1 MSSNVVAMTR
11 APIAEVENSQPF
23 HTQQQLARLDQHQL
37 VDLVLS
43 LQSRTAVRHTSEG
56 PMVRIQ
62 KLVRLAYGKAE
73 DIYEVPKVGL
83 MIQAKGYNRIAA
95 EAGVQMLAPSTV
107 MVDGE
112 AKANPH
118 IERDPVT
125 RSNKRC
131 WVRRV
136 AVWRGPQGTP
146 MARDLTLIYDPGA
159 LFLVALRGRAE
170 YNPADVKSVVRRLG
184 DACPDGWA
192 FFPEMEVPGTDQY
205 VGLLVNVNNKD
216 VGAAIK
222 DRTDKSKFIERY
234 AVTFCE
240 RNLLKKL
247 IPVNT
252 PEMVQGQQFATVPVT
267 CWVASSDEAFA
278 RSAQRAMMG
287 VESPDNAIAGLTAS
301 GAIEVDAEEAH
312 EDEAAVMHDA
322 TLGNEDA
329 EPEDAGR
336 QYLLDAPKARTESR
350 TPPPAP
356 VEPAP
361 VTETPAAAPAP
372 QTVTQT
378 AAPAG
383 DRAAQIA
390 DLKRRL
396 AAARAAIGDG
406 PYQATCAGLEL
417 DPAAPGAKGMRK
429 LEELVAECE
438 DLASGGGAA

>member
-1 MSSNVVAMTR
+1 MSNVVAMTR

-43 LQSRTAVRHTSEG
+43 LQSRTAVRHTAEG

-118 IERDPVT
+118 IERDPIT

-159 LFLVALRGRAE
+159 LFLVALRGKAE

-205 VGLLVNVNNKD
+205 VGLLVNVTNKD

-312 EDEAAVMHDA
+312 EDEAAVIHDA

-329 EPEDAGR
+329 DPEDASR
-336 QYLLDAPKARTESR
+336 QYLLDAPKARTEAR

-396 AAARAAIGDG
+396 AAARAAIGEG

>member
-1 MSSNVVAMTR
+1 MSNVVAMTR

-23 HTQQQLARLDQHQL
+23 HTQQQLARLDQRQL

-43 LQSRTAVRHTSEG
+43 LQSRTAVRHTAEG

-118 IERDPVT
+118 IERDPIT

-159 LFLVALRGRAE
+159 LFLVALRGKAE

-205 VGLLVNVNNKD
+205 VGLLANVTNKD

-322 TLGNEDA
+322 TLGNEDV

-336 QYLLDAPKARTESR
+336 QYLLDAPKARTDAR

>member
-11 APIAEVENSQPF
+11 APIAEVENIQPF

-43 LQSRTAVRHTSEG
+43 LQSRTAVRHTAEG

-118 IERDPVT
+118 IERDPIT

-159 LFLVALRGRAE
+159 LFLVALRGKAE

-192 FFPEMEVPGTDQY
+192 FFPEMEVPGTESY
-205 VGLLVNVNNKD
+205 VGLLVNVTNKD

-312 EDEAAVMHDA
+312 EDETAVIHDA

-329 EPEDAGR
+329 EPEDASR
-336 QYLLDAPKARTESR
+336 QYLLDAPKARTEAR

-356 VEPAP
+356 AEPAP
-361 VTETPAAAPAP
+361 VTETPAAAQAP

-378 AAPAG
+378 PAPAG

-396 AAARAAIGDG
+396 AAARTAIGEG
-406 PYQATCAGLEL
+406 PFKAACEGLEL

>member
-1 MSSNVVAMTR
+1 MSNVVAMTR

-43 LQSRTAVRHTSEG
+43 LQSRTAVRHTAEG

-118 IERDPVT
+118 IERDPIT

-159 LFLVALRGRAE
+159 LFLVALRGKAE

-205 VGLLVNVNNKD
+205 VGLLVNVTNKD
-216 VGAAIK
+216 VGNAIK

-267 CWVASSDEAFA
+267 CWVASSDETFA

-312 EDEAAVMHDA
+312 EDEVAVMHDA

-329 EPEDAGR
+329 EPDDPAR
-336 QYLLDAPKARTESR
+336 QYLLEPPAARMERVERKS
-350 TPPPAP
+350 PAPAP
-356 VEPAP
+356 VPA
-361 VTETPAAAPAP
+361 EAP
-372 QTVTQT
+372 QTVTQAPATTTT
-378 AAPAG
+378 AAAPVT
-383 DRAAQIA
+383 DRAAHIA
-390 DLKRRL
+390 SLQARLRAAREKIGESAFL
-396 AAARAAIGDG
+396 AACECLEIDPGVG
-406 PYQATCAGLEL
+406 PRGTA
-417 DPAAPGAKGMRK
+417 K
-429 LEELVAECE
+429 LEQLVAECE
-438 DLASGGGAA
+438 SMVDEGGAA

>member
-1 MSSNVVAMTR
+1 MSNVVAMTR

-43 LQSRTAVRHTSEG
+43 LQSRTAVRHTAEG

-118 IERDPVT
+118 IERDPIT

-159 LFLVALRGRAE
+159 LFLVALRGKAE

-205 VGLLVNVNNKD
+205 VGLLVNVTNKD

-312 EDEAAVMHDA
+312 EDEAAVIHDA

-329 EPEDAGR
+329 DPEDASR
-336 QYLLDAPKARTESR
+336 QYLLDAPKARTEAR

-406 PYQATCAGLEL
+406 PYQATCAGLDL

>member
-1 MSSNVVAMTR
+1 MSNVVAMTR
-11 APIAEVENSQPF
+11 APIAEVPAARPF
-23 HTQQQLARLDQHQL
+23 HSQRQLEGLTQAQL

-43 LQSRTAVRHTSEG
+43 LQSMTAVRQTAEG
-56 PMVRIQ
+56 PMVRVQ

-118 IERDPVT
+118 IERDPIT

-159 LFLVALRGRAE
+159 LFLVALRGKAE

-192 FFPEMEVPGTDQY
+192 FFPEMEVPGADQY
-205 VGLLVNVNNKD
+205 VGLLVNVTNKD

-312 EDEAAVMHDA
+312 EDETAVIYDA

-329 EPEDAGR
+329 EPEDASRR
-336 QYLLDAPKARTESR
+336 QYLLDAPKARTEAR

-361 VTETPAAAPAP
+361 VAETPAAAPAP
-372 QTVTQT
+372 QTSTQT

-396 AAARAAIGDG
+396 AAAREAIGEG
-406 PYQATCAGLEL
+406 PYKAVCAGLEL
-417 DPAAPGAKGMRK
+417 DPVAPGAKGMRK